1 MYTIEQ
7 AERVASELERFTTGY
22 AHHVAGH
29 FANLEFWLSEA
40 AHALEVLRDYPSRFK
55 TLCEAQAEWVEAHDT
70 QVYEGGY
77 CRICG
82 GVCEFDEKRTPLRPT
97 RAPSSERDAATRRLK
112 DAVYF
117 FVLRCYRMRLLDE
130 AGVRAA
136 CDRVSTSVDPGDL
149 KQAH

>member
-7 AERVASELERFTTGY
+7 AERVASQLERFTTGY

-40 AHALEVLRDYPSRFK
+40 AHALEVLRDYPRRFE
-55 TLCEAQAEWVEAHDT
+55 TLCEAQVGWVQAHGT
-70 QVYEGGY
+70 RVFEGGY
-77 CRICG
+77 CNICG
-82 GVCEFDEKRTPLRPT
+82 GVCEFDEKRTPHRPK
-97 RAPSSERDAATRRLK
+97 RASSAERDAATRRLK
-112 DAVYF
+112 DAVYQ

-136 CDRVSTSVDPGDL
+136 CDRVSTSVEPGDL
-149 KQAH
+149 ERAQ